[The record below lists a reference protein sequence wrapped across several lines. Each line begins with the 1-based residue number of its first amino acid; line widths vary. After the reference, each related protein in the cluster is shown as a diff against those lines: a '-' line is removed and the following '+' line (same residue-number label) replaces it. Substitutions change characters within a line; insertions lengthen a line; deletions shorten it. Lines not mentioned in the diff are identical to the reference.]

1 MSAFPR
7 PRHPAPA
14 TAATVLVSLALGLCG
29 CSSSAAPG
37 GNGVTGPSGP
47 RVIEVVAAEN
57 FWGSIAAQIGGKHVH
72 IVSIITNPNT
82 DPHAYE
88 PTAADGRTMAG
99 AQMVIENGIGYDPW
113 VPQLRKSAGSTATVL
128 DVGDLLGVADGGN
141 PHRWYDPTDTQ
152 SVIARIT
159 ADYQRLDPAD
169 TAYFAQQQSDFDTVA
184 LKPYDGLLASIKST
198 YGGTPVGASESI
210 FAMLAPALG
219 LDLITPPSFLTA
231 ISEGSEVTAADK
243 QTIDAQI
250 QQHRIKIYVYNSQ
263 NVTPDVQA
271 QLDEVKADHIP
282 YATITE
288 TLQPASSTYQ
298 AWQTRQLVGIQAAL
312 ARATG

>member
-1 MSAFPR
+1 M
-7 PRHPAPA
+7 
-14 TAATVLVSLALGLCG
+14 AAGALVALALGLG
-29 CSSSAAPG
+29 ACSSSASPG
-37 GNGVTGPSGP
+37 GNSLSVSSGKP
-47 RVIEVVAAEN
+47 VIEVVAAEN

-72 IVSIITNPNT
+72 VVSIITNPNT

-88 PTAADGRTMAG
+88 PTAADGRTMTG

-113 VPQLRKSAGSTATVL
+113 VPQLLKSAGSTATVL
-128 DVGDLLGVADGGN
+128 NVGDLVGVADGGN
-141 PHRWYDPTDTQ
+141 PHRWYNPTDTQ
-152 SVIARIT
+152 TVIAQIT
-159 ADYQRLDPAD
+159 ADYQKLDPAD
-169 TAYFAQQQSDFDTVA
+169 AAYFAEQESAFNTVA

-219 LDLITPPSFLTA
+219 LDLITPPSFLSA

-250 QQHRIKIYVYNSQ
+250 QQHQIKIYVYNSQ

-271 QLDEVKADHIP
+271 QLDEVKAAHIP

-312 ARATG
+312 AQATG

>member
-1 MSAFPR
+1 MS
-7 PRHPAPA
+7 
-14 TAATVLVSLALGLCG
+14 
-29 CSSSAAPG
+29 
-37 GNGVTGPSGP
+37 SGS

-57 FWGSIAAQIGGKHVH
+57 FWGSVAAQIGGNHAHV
-72 IVSIITNPNT
+72 VSIITNPNT

-113 VPQLRKSAGSTATVL
+113 VPQLLKSAGSTATVL
-128 DVGDLLGVADGGN
+128 NVGDLLGVADGGN
-141 PHRWYDPTDTQ
+141 PHRWYNPADTQ
-152 SVIARIT
+152 TVIARIT
-159 ADYQRLDPAD
+159 ADYQKLDPAD
-169 TAYFAQQQSDFDTVA
+169 SAYFAEQRSAFNGVA

-250 QQHRIKIYVYNSQ
+250 QQHQIKIYVYNSQ

-271 QLDEVKADHIP
+271 QLDDVKAAHIP

-312 ARATG
+312 AQATG